1 MNSIASLVISIAAGI
16 LCVAVKHPAAAN
28 DRIKILSAH
37 TEAYGRYLVDSKGMA
52 LYVFSEDRR
61 GESSSAPVSNCKGTC
76 LHVWK
81 LVETTGAPEPGS
93 DVEIG
98 RAGILRSN
106 GDTFA
111 TFNGWPLYRYIVD
124 IMPGDIKGQGVGGFG
139 GEWRLVAPTG
149 NPVADR

>member
-16 LCVAVKHPAAAN
+16 VCVAVTHPAAAAN

-37 TEAYGRYLVDSKGMA
+37 AEAYGRYLVDSKGMA

-76 LHVWK
+76 LHVWN

-98 RAGILRSN
+98 RAGILCSN
-106 GDTFA
+106 GDSLQPSMAGPSTA
-111 TFNGWPLYRYIVD
+111 TSSISCRATSRGRVSAILEANG
-124 IMPGDIKGQGVGGFG
+124 G
-139 GEWRLVAPTG
+139 
-149 NPVADR
+149 